1 VNSKFLL
8 LATALALTPHPA
20 FAECDRDT
28 IETVSEDGDLIVLQS
43 GASYD
48 VDLGDQAIA
57 SQWAENQDVLV
68 CRESKIINKDE
79 NGESIDVLEH
89 QH

>member
-1 VNSKFLL
+1 MNSKFWL
-8 LATALALTPHPA
+8 LAAALALAPHPA
-20 FAECDRDT
+20 FAGCDQDT
-28 IETVSEDGDLIVLQS
+28 IQTVSEDGDLIVLQS

-48 VDLGDQAIA
+48 VDLGDQATA
-57 SQWAENQDVLV
+57 SQWTENQDVLV
-68 CRESKIINKDE
+68 CRGSKIINKDE